1 MAPPSSKPSSKK
13 TGAKIEQLASESA
26 PLLAT
31 DGPVLAEN
39 YETLPNSGTGVGS
52 GTSPGMIFYI
62 STSWVLFLEG
72 LSGMSGL
79 AVSYFYKNTLKVDP
93 ATLTT
98 VSSLTSLPWTCKPIY
113 GFISDAFPI
122 FGYRRKPYIFLAGL
136 AGCISW
142 VLMWCAV
149 DGVWAGFTCMLIGS
163 TAIAVANVI
172 SEAMVVERSKGESQE
187 FASHLQS
194 VVWGA
199 CSVGSLIASFLSGWI
214 LKFMTDRQVC
224 PLCPEPPGAPSLNN
238 IATSPAGAG
247 GTPARPS
254 GASNSE
260 APALAAGGPARAA
273 GVPAV
278 LPLPA
283 DARLPRLHLAGQARR
298 RPRLHRGRAQ
308 ASAARAAPPASRRF
322 PSASLF
328 ESLSPSQLPQ
338 NLPFSISVLSLL
350 SLASLI

>member
-1 MAPPSSKPSSKK
+1 MAPPSNKK
-13 TGAKIEQLASESA
+13 NGAKIEQLASESA

-31 DGPVLAEN
+31 DGPVLGEN
-39 YETLPNSGTGVGS
+39 YETLPNAGSGMGS

-62 STSWVLFLEG
+62 STSWVLFLEW

-98 VSSLTSLPWTCKPIY
+98 VSSLTSLPWTCKPLY

-122 FGYRRKPYIFLAGL
+122 FGYRRKPYIFLAGI

-214 LKFMTDRQVC
+214 LKFMTDRQVH
-224 PLCPEPPGAPSLNN
+224 
-238 IATSPAGAG
+238 
-247 GTPARPS
+247 
-254 GASNSE
+254 
-260 APALAAGGPARAA
+260 PARAT
-273 GVPAV
+273 
-278 LPLPA
+278 LSI
-283 DARLPRLHLAGQARR
+283 LATNT
-298 RPRLHRGRAQ
+298 
-308 ASAARAAPPASRRF
+308 
-322 PSASLF
+322 
-328 ESLSPSQLPQ
+328 ET
-338 NLPFSISVLSLL
+338 
-350 SLASLI
+350 

>member
-1 MAPPSSKPSSKK
+1 MAPPSSKK
-13 TGAKIEQLASESA
+13 TGLKIEQLASESA

-31 DGPVLAEN
+31 DGPVLADN
-39 YETLPNSGTGVGS
+39 YETMPTAGGGVGS

-98 VSSLTSLPWTCKPIY
+98 VSSLTSLPWTCKPLY
-113 GFISDAFPI
+113 GFMSDAFPI

-136 AGCISW
+136 FGCLSW

-214 LKFMTDRQVC
+214 LKFMTDRQV
-224 PLCPEPPGAPSLNN
+224 PSRH
-238 IATSPAGAG
+238 
-247 GTPARPS
+247 PARPPLS
-254 GASNSE
+254 KTGPS
-260 APALAAGGPARAA
+260 PAICGDLRACSAAR
-273 GVPAV
+273 
-278 LPLPA
+278 
-283 DARLPRLHLAGQARR
+283 
-298 RPRLHRGRAQ
+298 
-308 ASAARAAPPASRRF
+308 SAARAPCAARALPRRARLEAERRARRAELLRSATF
-322 PSASLF
+322 PV
-328 ESLSPSQLPQ
+328 PVIP
-338 NLPFSISVLSLL
+338 LL
-350 SLASLI
+350 SSPLTLHMRSRARTRSRPALGPQPAACRRSQSMEKSWSWRCPAG